1 MSLAN
6 VNSPTAKIAATT
18 SSASILVN
26 SGQTPNLNIF
36 NSGTV
41 PVAVKTGVSGVTV
54 TFPTGA
60 AVECS
65 VILPGGSCSF
75 SKAHE
80 HTHVAVVT
88 ASSTADV
95 FIQFSSGE

>member
-18 SSASILVN
+18 SSANILVN
-26 SGQTPNLNIF
+26 SGDTPNLNIY

-41 PVAVKTGVSGVTV
+41 SVAVKTGESGVTV

-65 VILPGGSCSF
+65 VIAPGAICSF
-75 SKAHE
+75 SKAHG
-80 HTHVAVVT
+80 HTHVAAVT
-88 ASSTADV
+88 ASGTADV
-95 FIQFSSGE
+95 FIQFSTGE